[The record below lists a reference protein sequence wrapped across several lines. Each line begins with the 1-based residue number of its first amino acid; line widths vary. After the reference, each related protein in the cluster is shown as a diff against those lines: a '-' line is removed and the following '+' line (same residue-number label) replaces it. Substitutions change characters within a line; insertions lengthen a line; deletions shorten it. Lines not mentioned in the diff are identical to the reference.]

1 MADMQKLTDGLAGIV
16 GRKSIVTDEQAL
28 AAFAG
33 TYHGFMEPGKILCM
47 VYAAKTEEIQ
57 AIVNF
62 VRVEIGCGIVP
73 CSSEDNV
80 KLTGASLPAPGT
92 EAVVLNLS
100 HMKRIFR
107 VDTRN
112 RVAFVEAGVTFAE
125 LEDRLRGTGLK
136 LDYPFLARKN
146 KSVIATML
154 DRDPITAPMNV
165 WDVNDPLLC
174 LEVVFGDGSVFRTGS
189 AAGPGTLEEQWEAG
203 VAMNN
208 PMGPSHTDFARVLSG
223 SQGTLG
229 IVAWASIKLELDLS
243 VERMLYVETETVAQS
258 APVAWQGIRR
268 RLGNNYVFLN
278 DFALGCAVG
287 NDRAEIDAIADKAA
301 KWTLAVNVAGKR
313 RRPEQKVEFNCKD
326 LKEIARQEPVRKK
339 VAEQIAAADN
349 LSVKTALTGLN
360 EGKLWK
366 LRYTGEAIDIFFLT
380 TLDEADGFEEIVKD
394 ILPDG
399 RRYAAYVQPCMQG
412 RYCHAEFVI
421 PYAADEEDMARE
433 WYNSLMN
440 ALLEAG
446 AFFSRPYGV
455 CTNQIFEKAP
465 MQVTSIGKLK
475 KMFDPQHILNP
486 NRFFKE
492 EV

>member
-1 MADMQKLTDGLAGIV
+1 MADMQKLKDGLVGIV
-16 GRKSIVTDEQAL
+16 GRKSVVTDEQAL

-47 VYAAKTEEIQ
+47 VYATKTEEIQ

-62 VRVEIGCGIVP
+62 VRDEIGCGIVP

-100 HMKRIFR
+100 QMKRVFR
-107 VDTRN
+107 VDMRN

-125 LEDRLRGTGLK
+125 LENRLKGTGLK

-154 DRDPITAPMNV
+154 DRDPITVPMNA
-165 WDVNDPLLC
+165 WDINDPLLC

-243 VERMLYVETETVAQS
+243 AEQMLYVETETVAQS

-278 DFALGCAVG
+278 DFALGCAIG
-287 NDRAEIDAIADKAA
+287 NDREEIDAIAGKAA

-326 LKEIARQEPVRKK
+326 LKTIARQESVRKRAVDK
-339 VAEQIAAADN
+339 IAAVDN
-349 LSVKTALTGLN
+349 LSVTRALTGLN
-360 EGKLWK
+360 EGKRWK
-366 LRYTGEAIDIFFLT
+366 HRYAGEAIDIFFLT
-380 TLDEADGFEEIVKD
+380 TLDAADTFTELVER

-399 RRYAAYVQPCMQG
+399 MKYAAYIQPCMQG
-412 RYCHAEFVI
+412 RYCHVEYIV
-421 PYAADEEDMARE
+421 PYSEENKGRAKE
-433 WYNSLMN
+433 LYLSLMD
-440 ALLEAG
+440 AFLEAG

-486 NRFFKE
+486 NRFFE